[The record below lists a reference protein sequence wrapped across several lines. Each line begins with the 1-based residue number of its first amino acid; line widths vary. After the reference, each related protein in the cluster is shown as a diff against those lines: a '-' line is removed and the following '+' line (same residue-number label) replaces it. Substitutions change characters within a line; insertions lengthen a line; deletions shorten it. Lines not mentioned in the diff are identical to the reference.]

1 MTDTKP
7 YISLCLI
14 VKNEALCLGRCL
26 ESFNGAYDELIVVD
40 TGSQD
45 DTVEIAQSFGA
56 RIAFFE
62 WQDDF
67 SAARNYAC
75 NLAKGAWVIM
85 ADADESLAPEGI
97 SVRVPDMLGQVPD
110 HVDKLLI
117 ENRTRLG
124 EDTVSL
130 FVDRILRNG
139 PTLLWKYRI
148 HEVVETPPE
157 RTAMTRDF
165 YLQHDNSYKRRA
177 DTRITPEREAMYLRA
192 LTLDMKDYPEDPRP
206 AFYYAA
212 TLLGAG
218 RPREA
223 MEAYEH
229 YFRLSENR
237 EAARRAVAFRD
248 AATVAGQLGN
258 PIQRRTL
265 LFRSLEHDWR
275 SVHTYLALADLAAEN
290 NNPDETLHWL
300 TVATRCVPD
309 ASDLYWTASTSFPV
323 ILRRLAD
330 TYRLKGE
337 EKAARRCEREA
348 GGAEKEGRRRLSHPK
363 GMRQAG
369 RPTQKRKNLTF
380 VRSIQR
386 GH

>member
-14 VKNEALCLGRCL
+14 VKNEGPSLKRCL
-26 ESFNGAYDELIVVD
+26 QSFSGAYNELIVVD
-40 TGSQD
+40 TGSED
-45 DTVEIAQSFGA
+45 ETVEIAREFGA
-56 RIAFFE
+56 RIDFLP

-67 SAARNYAC
+67 SAARNHAC
-75 NLAKGAWVIM
+75 
-85 ADADESLAPEGI
+85 SLANSEWVVMVDGDEALAPGGTAQRLPGI
-97 SVRVPDMLGQVPD
+97 LRQVPPR
-110 HVDKLLI
+110 VDKLLI
-117 ENRTRLG
+117 EQRTMLKD
-124 EDTVSL
+124 ETVSL
-130 FVDRILRNG
+130 FVDRIFRQAAGLF
-139 PTLLWKYRI
+139 WKYRI
-148 HEVVETPPE
+148 HEVLETPPE
-157 RTAMTRDF
+157 RTAMTHDF
-165 YLQHDNSYKRRA
+165 YLLHDNSLKRRA
-177 DTRITPEREAMYLRA
+177 DSRIPPEREAMYLRA

-300 TVATRCVPD
+300 TVATRCVPGP
-309 ASDLYWTASTSFPV
+309 SDLYWTASTSLPV
-323 ILRRLAD
+323 IFRRLAD

-348 GGAEKEGRRRLSHPK
+348 EAAKKAEWGRLSHPR
-363 GMRQAG
+363 GMPKAG
-369 RPTQKRKNLTF
+369 RPTQKRKK
-380 VRSIQR
+380 RSP
-386 GH
+386 